1 MERTD
6 LGTEFEKISD
16 KAKTATDKLK
26 AANLR
31 NKDQLETDVARAR
44 DKAAATAGQFK
55 HKADGAHDQA
65 SSQWQEIRGKWQAHV
80 TKVRTNVK
88 NKQARFDAKEAATDA
103 DIAEAYALDA
113 IDFAQG
119 AIEEAEYAALDAM
132 YARSEADALSS

>member
-44 DKAAATAGQFK
+44 DKAAATADQFK
-55 HKADGAHDQA
+55 HKADAAHIKRRRSGKRSGANGRPM
-65 SSQWQEIRGKWQAHV
+65 SPR
-80 TKVRTNVK
+80 
-88 NKQARFDAKEAATDA
+88 
-103 DIAEAYALDA
+103 
-113 IDFAQG
+113 
-119 AIEEAEYAALDAM
+119 
-132 YARSEADALSS
+132 